1 MELTRE
7 ISFQSKPFG
16 EVLSIEK
23 VRVSFN
29 PDDIANIKKASAF
42 IKENKF
48 INHIQIDVTSDV
60 AFLDEDDNVITDD
73 WEHET
78 IKFNVYDDTIYLY
91 AQHVDDSGDQIESE
105 CFEIIM
111 L

>member
-16 EVLSIEK
+16 DVLEIEK

-29 PDDIANIKKASAF
+29 PTDIENIKKASAF

-60 AFLDEDDNVITDD
+60 VFLDEDDNEVTH
-73 WEHET
+73 WEHDP
-78 IKFNVYDDTIYLY
+78 IKFNVYDDTVYLY
-91 AQHVDDSGDQIESE
+91 AQHIDDSGDQIESE

>member
-1 MELTRE
+1 MELVRE
-7 ISFQSKPFG
+7 ITFYSKPFG
-16 EVLSIEK
+16 DVLSIEK

-42 IKENKF
+42 VKENQF
-48 INHIQIDVTSDV
+48 VSHIQMNATSDV
-60 AFLDEDDNVITDD
+60 AFLDEDDNDVTDS
-73 WEHET
+73 WEHDQ
-78 IKFNVYDDTIYLY
+78 IKFNVYSDTVYLY
-91 AQHVDDSGDQIESE
+91 AQHVDDSGDQVESE